1 MTRLNARDFRL
12 DDDDDDEDEDDA
24 KDRKTKKTDAPSAGM
39 VAKRLFDA
47 RIVMIF
53 GEINMKLA
61 RDVSAQMLAMA
72 QASDDPI
79 RVVINSPG
87 GHVESGDT
95 IHDMCRFVG
104 PRVIMIGTG
113 WVASAGALIFLGA
126 DKGSRFCLP
135 NTRFM
140 LHQPMGGVRGPA
152 SDIDI
157 EANEIIKMRKRLDG
171 IIARE
176 TEQDFEKV
184 EKHTDRNYWL
194 SAEEAVAYGLVA
206 KVVDKL
212 DAAV

>member
-1 MTRLNARDFRL
+1 MPRLNARDFRL
-12 DDDDDDEDEDDA
+12 DDDDDDEEEEDA
-24 KDRKTKKTDAPSAGM
+24 KEPKAKKAESAPGGM

-126 DKGSRFCLP
+126 EKNSRFCLP

-140 LHQPMGGVRGPA
+140 MHQPMGGVRGPA
-152 SDIDI
+152 TDIDI
-157 EANEIIKMRKRLDG
+157 EANEIIKMRQRIDA

-176 TEQDFEKV
+176 TGQDLAKV
-184 EKHTDRNYWL
+184 EKATDRNYWL
-194 SAEEAVAYGLVA
+194 SAEEAVGYGLA
-206 KVVDKL
+206 SKVVETL
-212 DAAV
+212 AAAG